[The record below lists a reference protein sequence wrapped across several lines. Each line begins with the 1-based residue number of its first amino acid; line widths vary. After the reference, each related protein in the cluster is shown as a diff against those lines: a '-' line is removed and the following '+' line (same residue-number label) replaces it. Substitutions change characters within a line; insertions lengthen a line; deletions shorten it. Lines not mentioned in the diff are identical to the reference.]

1 MSTSSD
7 ILYNIINRILRNS
20 KEIVD
25 LIDRLEIELLRPE
38 LEERLQEEN
47 ILVEN
52 LNGLKKLF
60 EKG

>member
-1 MSTSSD
+1 M
-7 ILYNIINRILRNS
+7 RNS

-47 ILVEN
+47 ILIEN